1 MTKQIPL
8 VVIGAA
14 TGAALTLLAAQIPL
28 NAVAKSSSHPDE
40 YRVLELFGDA
50 FEQVR
55 QNYVERPDDNKLI
68 QNAINGMMAALGD
81 SYYLDGKAASHPVSC
96 TGDSCPADLGLRF
109 TIGDGLPKVITAID
123 DSPAAKAG
131 LLTGDV
137 ITTIDNQPLDGLTAF
152 QVGQMLS
159 GEPGSTVRVM
169 AIRPGADKPMD
180 LKLTRER
187 TTASSVREQV
197 QGGDIGYIRILQF
210 NDNTGSELKQAI
222 DAIAAQ
228 VPADKL
234 KGYVIDLRNNP
245 GGTLDGAIAAGDAFL
260 DGGDI
265 VAIGGRSATS
275 AKHIHVKADNL
286 SNGKRVVTLINGGSA
301 ATAEVVAAALQ
312 DNHRA
317 TLIGTRTY
325 GAGSVLTELPLGR
338 GQGVLRLAT
347 AQYFT
352 PSGHAIVSKGI
363 SPDIEVPQ
371 DVPEKVVKSSA
382 KIPGPKKPVLQSY
395 IPPDPAADK
404 ALNRAY
410 AELRDTHAN

>member
-1 MTKQIPL
+1 MAKQIPL
-8 VVIGAA
+8 VIIGAA

-28 NAVAKSSSHPDE
+28 NAVAKSSGHPDE

-81 SYYLDGKAASHPVSC
+81 SYYLDGKAGSHPVSC
-96 TGDSCPADLGLRF
+96 TGDSCPADIGLRF
-109 TIGDGLPKVITAID
+109 TIADGLPKVITAID

-131 LLTGDV
+131 LLTGDI
-137 ITTIDNQPLDGLTAF
+137 ITTIDNQPLDGLTAY
-152 QVGQMLS
+152 QVGQML
-159 GEPGSTVRVM
+159 GGDPGSTVRVTVV
-169 AIRPGADKPMD
+169 RPGQDKPMD

-187 TTASSVREQV
+187 ATASSVREQI

-210 NDNTGSELKQAI
+210 NDNTAGELKQAI
-222 DAIAAQ
+222 EAIAAH

-265 VAIGGRSATS
+265 VAIGGRSANG

-286 SNGKRVVTLINGGSA
+286 SNGKRVVILINGGSA
-301 ATAEVVAAALQ
+301 ATAEVVAGALQ

-363 SPDIEVPQ
+363 SPDIEVVQ
-371 DVPEKVVKSSA
+371 DVPDKVKSTV

-410 AELRDTHAN
+410 AELRGTQHAN